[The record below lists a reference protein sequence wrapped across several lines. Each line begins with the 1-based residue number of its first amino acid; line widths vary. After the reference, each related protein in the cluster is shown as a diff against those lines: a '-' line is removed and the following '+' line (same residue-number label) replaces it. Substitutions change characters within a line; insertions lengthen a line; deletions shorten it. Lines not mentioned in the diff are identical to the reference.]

1 MRENAQADFHA
12 SRITHHSSQIT
23 FQKFMCGIIG
33 YVGKKS
39 ASPILLEGLRRLE
52 YRGYDSAGVAILQA
66 ADLQLRKKAGR
77 IDSGLA
83 TVLQSNPAA
92 GNLGIGHTR
101 WATHGIPSD
110 KNCHPHF
117 DQSEKIAVVH
127 NGVIENYDALKQKL
141 LRAGHTFKSDTDT
154 EVLAHLIGVHYE
166 KLKVGR
172 VAPRAPSQ
180 GKTENGAHGVT
191 RPTNDI
197 LTQAVCDAL
206 REVIGTYGLAV
217 ICADFPDMIVG
228 ARRGSPL
235 IIGIGKHENFLASDA
250 NAIVA
255 HTKKVVYLN
264 DYDVATITPE
274 RFDVLNL
281 GADTANVQI
290 SNLEFSQADS
300 ARGKHAHFML
310 KEIFEQPQT
319 VANALRGRIDFE
331 GATAKFGGLNMT
343 AAELRGIDRIVIA
356 ASGTSWHA
364 ALVGEYLIEELAQLP
379 VEVEFA
385 HEFCYRNAP
394 LEKNTVLL
402 VLSQSGETADTLAA
416 LREAKRRGHR
426 ALAIVNVVGST
437 IAREADGGI
446 YMHAGPEIGV
456 ASTKAFVSTL
466 TILTLLAIH
475 LGRMRQLSANRAK
488 EILRG
493 LEALPKQIGKNL
505 AQNSSLKKLAKKYA
519 KADDFF
525 FLGRGYTFPI
535 ALEGALKLKEI
546 SYIHAEGYSAA
557 EMKHGPIAL
566 IDAQTPTVFLV
577 PQDAMYDKTMANL
590 AMIRARQ
597 GPIIAL
603 ATEGDRQIK
612 KVADDVIYLPKTL
625 EPIYP
630 ILASVPLQLFA
641 YHIAVTRGCDVDK
654 PRNLAKSVTVE

>member
-1 MRENAQADFHA
+1 
-12 SRITHHSSQIT
+12 
-23 FQKFMCGIIG
+23 MCGIIG
-33 YVGKKS
+33 YVGKKA

-52 YRGYDSAGVAILQA
+52 YRGYDSAGVALVCGG
-66 ADLQLRKKAGR
+66 DLLVRKKKGK
-77 IDSGLA
+77 IGEGLA
-83 TVLQSNPAA
+83 RLLKSEPVE

-101 WATHGIPSD
+101 WATHGPPSD
-110 KNCHPHF
+110 KNSHPQL
-117 DQSEKIAVVH
+117 DQSGRIAVVH

-141 LRAGHTFKSDTDT
+141 LAAGHKFKSDTDT
-154 EVLAHLIGVHYE
+154 EVLAHLIGDYYE
-166 KLKVGR
+166 KRQKPGSAGVSPASSPVDKFPTR
-172 VAPRAPSQ
+172 RRDASAPSPD
-180 GKTENGAHGVT
+180 T
-191 RPTNDI
+191 

-217 ICADFPDMIVG
+217 ISADQPDTIVG

-235 IIGIGKHENFLASDA
+235 IIGIGNGENFLASDA
-250 NAIVA
+250 NAFAGAA

-281 GADTANVQI
+281 GTDTANVQV
-290 SNLEFSQADS
+290 SNLEFSQEDAV
-300 ARGKHAHFML
+300 RGKYAHFML
-310 KEIFEQPQT
+310 KEIFEQPRT
-319 VANALRGRIDFE
+319 VENALRGRVDNE
-331 GATAKFGGLNMT
+331 GATAKFGGLNLT
-343 AAELRGIDRIVIA
+343 SAELRSIDRIVIA

-364 ALVGEYLIEELAQLP
+364 ALVGEYLIEELAQIP

-416 LREAKRRGHR
+416 LREAKRRGHK

-437 IAREADGGI
+437 IARESDGGI

-466 TILTLLAIH
+466 TILSLLAVH
-475 LGRMRQLSANRAK
+475 LGRLRNLSARRAL
-488 EILRG
+488 EILHA
-493 LEALPKQIGKNL
+493 LEAVPKQLESIL
-505 AQNSSLKKLAKKYA
+505 AQNNALKKVARKYA

-525 FLGRGYTFPI
+525 FLSRGYTFPI

-566 IDAQTPTVFLV
+566 IDPKTPTVFLV
-577 PQDAMYDKTMANL
+577 PQDSMYDKTMANL
-590 AMIRARQ
+590 AMIRARK

-603 ATEGDRQIK
+603 ATEGDKQIG
-612 KVADDVIYLPKTL
+612 KVANDVIYLPKAL

-630 ILASVPLQLFA
+630 ILATVPLQLFA
-641 YHIAVTRGCDVDK
+641 YHIAVARGCDVDK

>member
-1 MRENAQADFHA
+1 
-12 SRITHHSSQIT
+12 
-23 FQKFMCGIIG
+23 MCGIIG
-33 YVGKKS
+33 YVGKKA

-52 YRGYDSAGVAILQA
+52 YRGYDSAGVAVLDNGA
-66 ADLQLRKKAGR
+66 LSLRKKKGK
-77 IDSGLA
+77 IDKGLA
-83 TVLQSNPAA
+83 RVLKTEPVA

-101 WATHGIPSD
+101 WATHGVPSD
-110 KNCHPHF
+110 TNCHPHL
-117 DQSEKIAVVH
+117 DATGKIAVVH

-141 LRAGHTFKSDTDT
+141 IRAGHKFKSDTDT
-154 EVLAHLIGVHYE
+154 EVLAHLIGDHYE
-166 KLKVGR
+166 KR
-172 VAPRAPSQ
+172 RA
-180 GKTENGAHGVT
+180 KNGVNGDGNNLA
-191 RPTNDI
+191 
-197 LTQAVCDAL
+197 QAVSGAL

-217 ICADFPDMIVG
+217 ICTDFPDTIVG

-235 IIGIGKHENFLASDA
+235 IIGIGRDEHFLASDA

-281 GADTANVQI
+281 GTDTATVQI
-290 SNLEFSQADS
+290 SNLEFSHEDVG
-300 ARGKHAHFML
+300 RGKFAHFML

-319 VANALRGRIDFE
+319 VLNALRGRLDFE
-331 GATAKFGGLNMT
+331 GATAKFGGLNMSS
-343 AAELRGIDRIVIA
+343 AELRGIDRIVIA

-385 HEFCYRNAP
+385 HEFCYRNCP

-416 LREAKRRGHR
+416 LREARRRGHCV
-426 ALAIVNVVGST
+426 LAIVNVVGST
-437 IAREADGGI
+437 IARESDGGI

-456 ASTKAFVSTL
+456 ASTKAFVSTI
-466 TILTLLAIH
+466 TILTLLAVH
-475 LGRMRQLSANRAK
+475 LGRLRNLSAKRA
-488 EILRG
+488 LDVLHG
-493 LEALPKQIGKNL
+493 LEALPKQIEKIL
-505 AQNSSLKKLAKKYA
+505 AQNDALKKLSKKYA
-519 KADDFF
+519 KAGDFF
-525 FLGRGYTFPI
+525 FLGRGCTFPI

-566 IDAQTPTVFLV
+566 IDKDTPTVFLV

-603 ATEGDRQIK
+603 ATEGDKGIR
-612 KVADDVIYLPKTL
+612 KVANDVIYLPPTL
-625 EPIYP
+625 DLLNP

-641 YHIAVTRGCDVDK
+641 YHIAVARGCDVDK

>member
-1 MRENAQADFHA
+1 
-12 SRITHHSSQIT
+12 
-23 FQKFMCGIIG
+23 MCGIIG
-33 YVGKKS
+33 YVGKKA

-52 YRGYDSAGVAILQA
+52 YRGYDSAGVALVCGG
-66 ADLQLRKKAGR
+66 DLLVRKKKGK
-77 IDSGLA
+77 ISEGLA
-83 TVLQSNPAA
+83 RLLKSEPVE

-101 WATHGIPSD
+101 WATHGPPSD
-110 KNCHPHF
+110 KNSHPQL
-117 DQSEKIAVVH
+117 DQSGKIAIVH

-141 LRAGHTFKSDTDT
+141 IKAGHTFKSDTDT
-154 EVLAHLIGVHYE
+154 EVLAHLIGDYYE
-166 KLKVGR
+166 KRKIGNR
-172 VAPRAPSQ
+172 KSEI
-180 GKTENGAHGVT
+180 GNE
-191 RPTNDI
+191 

-217 ICADFPDMIVG
+217 ISADQPDTIVG

-235 IIGIGKHENFLASDA
+235 IIGIGAGENFLASDA
-250 NAIVA
+250 NAFVGAA

-281 GADTANVQI
+281 GTDTANVQV
-290 SNLEFSQADS
+290 SNLEFSQEDAV
-300 ARGKHAHFML
+300 RGKYAHFML
-310 KEIFEQPQT
+310 KEIFEQPRT
-319 VANALRGRIDFE
+319 VENALRGRVDNE
-331 GATAKFGGLNMT
+331 GATARFGGLNLT
-343 AAELRGIDRIVIA
+343 AAELRSIDRIVVA

-364 ALVGEYLIEELAQLP
+364 ALVGEYLIEELAQIP

-385 HEFCYRNAP
+385 HEFCYRNCP
-394 LEKNTVLL
+394 IEKNTVLL
-402 VLSQSGETADTLAA
+402 VISQSGETADTLAA
-416 LREAKRRGHR
+416 LREAKRRGHK

-437 IAREADGGI
+437 IARESDGGI

-466 TILTLLAIH
+466 TILSLLAVH
-475 LGRMRQLSANRAK
+475 LGRLRNLSARRAL
-488 EILRG
+488 EILHA
-493 LEALPKQIGKNL
+493 LEAVPKQLESIL
-505 AQNSSLKKLAKKYA
+505 AQNSALKKVAKKYA

-525 FLGRGYTFPI
+525 FLSRGYTFPI

-566 IDAQTPTVFLV
+566 IDPKTPTVFLV
-577 PQDAMYDKTMANL
+577 PQDSMYDKTMANL
-590 AMIRARQ
+590 AMIRARK

-603 ATEGDRQIK
+603 ATEGDKQIG
-612 KVADDVIYLPKTL
+612 KVANDVIYLPKAL

-630 ILASVPLQLFA
+630 ILAAVPLQLFA
-641 YHIAVTRGCDVDK
+641 YHIAVARGCDVDK

>member
-1 MRENAQADFHA
+1 
-12 SRITHHSSQIT
+12 
-23 FQKFMCGIIG
+23 MCGIIG

-52 YRGYDSAGVAILQA
+52 YRGYDSAGVAVL
-66 ADLQLRKKAGR
+66 DKPGLVVRKKLGK
-77 IDSGLA
+77 IDEGIARLLKAEPVTGS
-83 TVLQSNPAA
+83 
-92 GNLGIGHTR
+92 LGIAHTR
-101 WATHGIPSD
+101 WATHGVPAD
-110 KNCHPHF
+110 KNSHPHF
-117 DQSEKIAVVH
+117 DQSETIAVVH
-127 NGVIENYDALKQKL
+127 NGVIENYDTLKQRL
-141 LRAGHTFKSDTDT
+141 IAAGHKFKSDTDT
-154 EVLAHLIGVHYE
+154 EVLAHLIGEYYH
-166 KLKVGR
+166 KRKI
-172 VAPRAPSQ
+172 
-180 GKTENGAHGVT
+180 ENRKSEIGNA
-191 RPTNDI
+191 

-217 ICADFPDMIVG
+217 ICTDFPNTIVG

-235 IIGIGKHENFLASDA
+235 IIGIGKDENFLASDA

-281 GADTANVQI
+281 GTETANVQI
-290 SNLEFSQADS
+290 SKLEFSQEDA

-310 KEIFEQPQT
+310 KEIYEQPQT
-319 VANALRGRIDFE
+319 VLNALRGRIDFE

-343 AAELRGIDRIVIA
+343 AAELRNIDRIVIA

-385 HEFCYRNAP
+385 HEFCYRNCP

-416 LREAKRRGHR
+416 LREAKRRGHK

-437 IAREADGGI
+437 IARESDGGI

-456 ASTKAFVSTL
+456 ASTKAFVSTI
-466 TILTLLAIH
+466 TILTLLAVH
-475 LGRMRQLSANRAK
+475 LGRLRNLSAKRA
-488 EILRG
+488 LDVLHG
-493 LEALPKQIGKNL
+493 LEALPKQIEKIL
-505 AQNSSLKKLAKKYA
+505 SQNDALKKIAKKYA
-519 KADDFF
+519 KAEDFF

-546 SYIHAEGYSAA
+546 SFIHAEGYSAA

-566 IDAQTPTVFLV
+566 IDDQTPTVFLV
-577 PQDAMYDKTMANL
+577 PQDAMYEKTMANL
-590 AMIRARQ
+590 AMIRARK
-597 GPIIAL
+597 GPIIAV
-603 ATEGDRQIK
+603 ATEGDKSTK
-612 KVADDVIYLPKTL
+612 KVAEDMIYLPKTL
-625 EPIYP
+625 ELLNP

-641 YHIAVTRGCDVDK
+641 YHIAVARGCDVDK

>member
-1 MRENAQADFHA
+1 
-12 SRITHHSSQIT
+12 
-23 FQKFMCGIIG
+23 MCGIIG
-33 YVGKKS
+33 YVGKKA

-52 YRGYDSAGVAILQA
+52 YRGYDSAGVAVLGGD
-66 ADLQLRKKAGR
+66 DLRVRKKIGR
-77 IDSGLA
+77 IDKGLA
-83 TVLQSNPAA
+83 RLLKSEPAA

-101 WATHGIPSD
+101 WATHGPPSD
-110 KNCHPHF
+110 ENAHPHF
-117 DQSEKIAVVH
+117 DQSGKIAVVH
-127 NGVIENYDALKQKL
+127 NGVIENYSALKQKL
-141 LRAGHTFKSDTDT
+141 LANGHKFRSGTDT
-154 EVLAHLIGVHYE
+154 EVLAHLIGDYYE
-166 KLKVGR
+166 KRRDKNGGGGR
-172 VAPRAPSQ
+172 THEPR
-180 GKTENGAHGVT
+180 NGSNA
-191 RPTNDI
+191 

-206 REVIGTYGLAV
+206 RDVIGTYGIAV
-217 ICADFPDMIVG
+217 ICAEQPATIVG

-235 IIGIGKHENFLASDA
+235 IIGIGSSENFLASDA

-255 HTKKVVYLN
+255 HTKKVVFLN
-264 DYDVATITPE
+264 DYDVATVTPE

-281 GADTANVQI
+281 GTDTANVQI
-290 SNLEFSQADS
+290 SKLEFSQEDA
-300 ARGKHAHFML
+300 ARGDFAHFML
-310 KEIFEQPQT
+310 KEIFEQPRA
-319 VANALRGRIDFE
+319 VENALRGRVDVE
-331 GATAKFGGLNMT
+331 GATARFGGLNLT
-343 AAELRGIDRIVIA
+343 PAELRAIDRIVIA

-364 ALVGEYLIEELAQLP
+364 ALVGEYLIEELAQIP

-394 LEKNTVLL
+394 LEKSTVLL

-466 TILTLLAIH
+466 TVLTLLAIH
-475 LGRMRQLSANRAK
+475 LGRLRNLSARRAL
-488 EILRG
+488 EILHA
-493 LEALPKQIGKNL
+493 LEAVPKQIEAIL
-505 AQNSSLKKLAKKYA
+505 AQDGTLAKIAKKYA

-525 FLGRGYTFPI
+525 FLSRGYTFPL

-546 SYIHAEGYSAA
+546 SYLHAEGYSAA

-566 IDAQTPTVFLV
+566 IDPKTPTVFLV
-577 PQDAMYDKTMANL
+577 PQDSVYDKTMANL
-590 AMIRARQ
+590 AMIRARK

-603 ATEGDRQIK
+603 ATEGDKQIE
-612 KVADDVIYLPKTL
+612 KVANEVIYLPKAL

-630 ILASVPLQLFA
+630 ILAAVPLQLFA
-641 YHIAVTRGCDVDK
+641 YHIAVVRGCDVDK

>member
-1 MRENAQADFHA
+1 
-12 SRITHHSSQIT
+12 
-23 FQKFMCGIIG
+23 MCGIIG

-52 YRGYDSAGVAILQA
+52 YRGYDSAGVAVLDQA
-66 ADLQLRKKAGR
+66 KLVVRKKLGK
-77 IDSGLA
+77 IDEGIARLLKA
-83 TVLQSNPAA
+83 EPVTGQ
-92 GNLGIGHTR
+92 LGIAHTR
-101 WATHGIPSD
+101 WATHGVPSD
-110 KNCHPHF
+110 KNSHPHF
-117 DQSEKIAVVH
+117 DQSQKIAVVH

-141 LRAGHTFKSDTDT
+141 ARAGHTFKSDTDT
-154 EVLAHLIGVHYE
+154 EVLAHLIGDCYE
-166 KLKVGR
+166 KR
-172 VAPRAPSQ
+172 R
-180 GKTENGAHGVT
+180 GKPGANGDA
-191 RPTNDI
+191 

-217 ICADFPDMIVG
+217 ICADYPNLIVG

-235 IIGIGKHENFLASDA
+235 IIGIGKDEHFVASDA

-264 DYDVATITPE
+264 DYDVATITPD

-281 GADTANVQI
+281 GTDTATVQI
-290 SNLEFSQADS
+290 SQLEFSQEDA

-319 VANALRGRIDFE
+319 VLNALRGRLDFE

-343 AAELRGIDRIVIA
+343 SAELRGIDRIVIA

-364 ALVGEYLIEELAQLP
+364 ALVGEYLIEEFAQLP

-385 HEFCYRNAP
+385 HEFCYRNCP

-437 IAREADGGI
+437 IARESDGGI

-466 TILTLLAIH
+466 AVLSLLAVH
-475 LGRMRQLSANRAK
+475 LGRMRNLPAKRAL
-488 EILRG
+488 EFLRA
-493 LEALPKQIGKNL
+493 LEALPKQIEAIL
-505 AQNSSLKKLAKKYA
+505 AQNNSLKKIAKKYA
-519 KADDFF
+519 QADDFF

-566 IDAQTPTVFLV
+566 IDKKTPTVFLV

-603 ATEGDRQIK
+603 ATEGDKGIK

-625 EPIYP
+625 ELLNP
-630 ILASVPLQLFA
+630 ILATVPLQLFA
-641 YHIAVTRGCDVDK
+641 YHIAVARGCDVDK

>member
-1 MRENAQADFHA
+1 
-12 SRITHHSSQIT
+12 
-23 FQKFMCGIIG
+23 MCGIIG
-33 YVGKKS
+33 YVGKKA

-52 YRGYDSAGVAILQA
+52 YRGYDSAGVAVLDNA
-66 ADLQLRKKAGR
+66 RLSLRKKKGK
-77 IDSGLA
+77 IDEGIA
-83 TVLQSNPAA
+83 RVLKAEPAA
-92 GNLGIGHTR
+92 GNLGIAHTR
-101 WATHGIPSD
+101 WATHGVPSD
-110 KNCHPHF
+110 TNCHPHL
-117 DQSEKIAVVH
+117 DASGKIAVVH

-141 LRAGHTFKSDTDT
+141 IRAGHKFKSDTDT
-154 EVLAHLIGVHYE
+154 EVLAHLIGEHYA
-166 KLKVGR
+166 K
-172 VAPRAPSQ
+172 RAV
-180 GKTENGAHGVT
+180 KNGDA
-191 RPTNDI
+191 
-197 LTQAVCDAL
+197 LAQAVCDAL

-217 ICADFPDMIVG
+217 ICTDFPDTIIG

-290 SNLEFSQADS
+290 SNLEFSQEDA

-310 KEIFEQPQT
+310 KEIYEQPQT
-319 VANALRGRIDFE
+319 VLNALRGRLDFE

-343 AAELRGIDRIVIA
+343 AAELRNIDRIVIA

-394 LEKNTVLL
+394 LEKNTILL

-437 IAREADGGI
+437 IARESDGGI

-456 ASTKAFVSTL
+456 ASTKAFVSTIS
-466 TILTLLAIH
+466 ILTLLAVH
-475 LGRMRQLSANRAK
+475 LGRLRNLSAKRA
-488 EILRG
+488 LDVLHG
-493 LEALPKQIGKNL
+493 LEALPKQIEKIL
-505 AQNSSLKKLAKKYA
+505 AQNDALKKVAKKYA

-546 SYIHAEGYSAA
+546 SYIHAEGYSAE

-566 IDAQTPTVFLV
+566 IDAKTPTVFLV

-590 AMIRARQ
+590 AMIRARK
-597 GPIIAL
+597 GPIIAF
-603 ATEGDRQIK
+603 ATEGDKGIK
-612 KVADDVIYLPKTL
+612 KVANDVIYLPPTL
-625 EPIYP
+625 DLLNP

-641 YHIAVTRGCDVDK
+641 YHIAVARGCDVDK

>member
-1 MRENAQADFHA
+1 
-12 SRITHHSSQIT
+12 
-23 FQKFMCGIIG
+23 MCGIIG
-33 YVGKKS
+33 YVGKKA

-52 YRGYDSAGVAILQA
+52 YRGYDSAGVAVVQDGALS
-66 ADLQLRKKAGR
+66 LRKKKGR
-77 IDSGLA
+77 IDHGLA
-83 TVLQSNPAA
+83 RLLKSQPVA
-92 GNLGIGHTR
+92 GNLGIAHTR
-101 WATHGIPSD
+101 WATHGPPSD
-110 KNCHPHF
+110 INSHPHL
-117 DQSEKIAVVH
+117 DQSTEIAVVH

-141 LRAGHTFKSDTDT
+141 VKAGHKFRSDTDT
-154 EVLAHLIGVHYE
+154 EVLAHLIGDYYQNR
-166 KLKVGR
+166 KNDVGSSR
-172 VAPRAPSQ
+172 RDDRTARRAVPTQ
-180 GKTENGAHGVT
+180 NGNSN
-191 RPTNDI
+191 P

-217 ICADFPDMIVG
+217 IAADQPGTIVG

-235 IIGIGKHENFLASDA
+235 IIGIGKGENFLASDA

-264 DYDVATITPE
+264 DYDVATVTPE

-281 GADTANVQI
+281 GTDTANVQI
-290 SNLEFSQADS
+290 SKLEFSQEDAV
-300 ARGKHAHFML
+300 RGKYEHFML
-310 KEIFEQPQT
+310 KEIFEQPRT
-319 VANALRGRIDFE
+319 VENALRGRVDAE
-331 GATAKFGGLNMT
+331 GATAKFGGLNLT
-343 AAELRGIDRIVIA
+343 TGHLRSVERIVIA

-364 ALVGEYLIEELAQLP
+364 ALVGEYLIEELAQIP

-394 LEKNTVLL
+394 LERDTVLL
-402 VLSQSGETADTLAA
+402 VISQSGETADTLAA

-466 TILTLLAIH
+466 TVLTLLAVH
-475 LGRMRQLSANRAK
+475 LGRLRNLSASRAL
-488 EILRG
+488 EILHA
-493 LEALPKQIGKNL
+493 LEAVPKQLESIL
-505 AQNSSLKKLAKKYA
+505 AQNNAFKKLAKKYA

-525 FLGRGYTFPI
+525 FLSRGYTFPI

-566 IDAQTPTVFLV
+566 IDPKTPTVFLV
-577 PQDAMYDKTMANL
+577 PQDSMYDKTMANL
-590 AMIRARQ
+590 AMIRARK

-603 ATEGDRQIK
+603 ATEGDKQIG
-612 KVADDVIYLPKTL
+612 KVANDVIYLPKAL
-625 EPIYP
+625 ELIYP
-630 ILASVPLQLFA
+630 ILAAVPLQLFA
-641 YHIAVTRGCDVDK
+641 YYIAVARGCDVDK

>member
-1 MRENAQADFHA
+1 M
-12 SRITHHSSQIT
+12 
-23 FQKFMCGIIG
+23 
-33 YVGKKS
+33 
-39 ASPILLEGLRRLE
+39 E
-52 YRGYDSAGVAILQA
+52 YRGYDSAGMAILREA
-66 ADLQLRKKAGR
+66 NLLVRKKQGK
-77 IDSGLA
+77 IDEGLA
-83 TVLQSNPAA
+83 RVLKAQPAN

-101 WATHGIPSD
+101 WATHGVPCDENS
-110 KNCHPHF
+110 HPHL
-117 DQSEKIAVVH
+117 DAAGKIAVVH
-127 NGVIENYDALKQKL
+127 NGVIENYDGLKQRLAK
-141 LRAGHTFKSDTDT
+141 AGHKFKSTTDT
-154 EVLAHLIGVHYE
+154 EVLAHLIGENYATRAE
-166 KLKVGR
+166 KN
-172 VAPRAPSQ
+172 S
-180 GKTENGAHGVT
+180 
-191 RPTNDI
+191 DS
-197 LTQAVCDAL
+197 LTLAVSDAL

-217 ICADFPDMIVG
+217 ICTDFPNLIVG

-235 IIGIGKHENFLASDA
+235 IIGIGKDEHFVASDA

-264 DYDVATITPE
+264 DYDVATITPD
-274 RFDVLNL
+274 RFDVTNL
-281 GADTANVQI
+281 GTETASVQI
-290 SNLEFSQADS
+290 SNLEFSQEDA

-310 KEIFEQPQT
+310 KEIYEQPQT
-319 VANALRGRIDFE
+319 VLNALRGRLDFE

-385 HEFCYRNAP
+385 HEFCYRNCP

-456 ASTKAFVSTL
+456 ASTKAFVSTI
-466 TILTLLAIH
+466 TILTLLAVH
-475 LGRMRQLSANRAK
+475 LGRMRQLSAKRAL
-488 EILRG
+488 EVLRG
-493 LEALPKQIGKNL
+493 LEALPKQLEKIL
-505 AQNSSLKKLAKKYA
+505 AQNDSLKKLAKKYA
-519 KADDFF
+519 KAEDFF

-566 IDAQTPTVFLV
+566 IDAKTPTVFLV
-577 PQDAMYDKTMANL
+577 PQDAMYEKTLANL
-590 AMIRARQ
+590 AMIRARK
-597 GPIIAL
+597 GPIIAM
-603 ATEGDRQIK
+603 ATEGDKGIK
-612 KVADDVIYLPKTL
+612 RVAEDVFYLPKTL
-625 EPIYP
+625 ELLNP
-630 ILASVPLQLFA
+630 ILASVPLQLLA
-641 YHIAVTRGCDVDK
+641 YHIAVARGCDVDK

>member
-1 MRENAQADFHA
+1 
-12 SRITHHSSQIT
+12 
-23 FQKFMCGIIG
+23 MCGIIG

-52 YRGYDSAGVAILQA
+52 YRGYDSAGVAILDNA
-66 ADLQLRKKAGR
+66 GLSLRRKKGR
-77 IDSGLA
+77 IDDGIA
-83 TVLQSNPAA
+83 RVLKAEPAS
-92 GNLGIGHTR
+92 GNLGIAHTR
-101 WATHGIPSD
+101 WATHGVPSD
-110 KNCHPHF
+110 INCHPHL
-117 DQSEKIAVVH
+117 DASGKIAVVH

-141 LRAGHTFKSDTDT
+141 IRAGHKFKSDTDT
-154 EVLAHLIGVHYE
+154 EVLAHLIGE
-166 KLKVGR
+166 KYQERKIGNR
-172 VAPRAPSQ
+172 KSEI
-180 GKTENGAHGVT
+180 GNE
-191 RPTNDI
+191 
-197 LTQAVCDAL
+197 LTLAVSDAL

-217 ICADFPDMIVG
+217 ICTDFPDLIIG

-235 IIGIGKHENFLASDA
+235 IIGIGKNENFLASDA

-281 GADTANVQI
+281 GTDTANVQI
-290 SNLEFSQADS
+290 SNLEFSQEDA

-310 KEIFEQPQT
+310 KEIYEQPQT
-319 VANALRGRIDFE
+319 ILNALRGRLDFE

-394 LEKNTVLL
+394 LEKNTILL

-437 IAREADGGI
+437 IARESDGGI

-456 ASTKAFVSTL
+456 ASTKAFVSTIS
-466 TILTLLAIH
+466 ILTLLAVH
-475 LGRMRQLSANRAK
+475 LGRLRNLSAKRA
-488 EILRG
+488 LDVLHG
-493 LEALPKQIGKNL
+493 LEALPKQIEKIL
-505 AQNSSLKKLAKKYA
+505 SQNDALKKIAKKYA

-566 IDAQTPTVFLV
+566 IDKNTPTVFLV
-577 PQDAMYDKTMANL
+577 PQDAMYEKTLANL

-603 ATEGDRQIK
+603 ATEGDKGIK
-612 KVADDVIYLPKTL
+612 KVADDVIYLPPTL
-625 EPIYP
+625 DLLNP

-641 YHIAVTRGCDVDK
+641 YHIAVARGCDVDK
-654 PRNLAKSVTVE
+654 PRNLAKSVTVD

>member
-1 MRENAQADFHA
+1 
-12 SRITHHSSQIT
+12 
-23 FQKFMCGIIG
+23 MCGIIG

-39 ASPILLEGLRRLE
+39 VSPILLEGLRRLE
-52 YRGYDSAGVAILQA
+52 YRGYDSAGVAVLQG
-66 ADLQLRKKAGR
+66 ADLLVRKKKGR
-77 IDSGLA
+77 IDGGLA
-83 TVLQSNPAA
+83 QLLNSAPVTGQ
-92 GNLGIGHTR
+92 LGIGHTR
-101 WATHGIPSD
+101 WATHGVPSD
-110 KNCHPHF
+110 ENSHPHL
-117 DQSEKIAVVH
+117 DGSGKIAIVH
-127 NGVIENYDALKQKL
+127 NGVIENYDVLKQRL
-141 LRAGHTFKSDTDT
+141 LKAGHKFRSKTDT
-154 EVLAHLIGVHYE
+154 EVLAHLIGDYYE
-166 KLKVGR
+166 KG
-172 VAPRAPSQ
+172 Q
-180 GKTENGAHGVT
+180 GKNGD
-191 RPTNDI
+191 R
-197 LTQAVCDAL
+197 LTQAVCGAL

-217 ICADFPDMIVG
+217 ICRDFPNTIIA
-228 ARRGSPL
+228 ARRGSPI
-235 IIGIGKHENFLASDA
+235 IIGIGKDENFVASDA

-274 RFDVLNL
+274 RFDVVNL
-281 GADTANVQI
+281 GTDTANVQV
-290 SNLEFSQADS
+290 SNLEFSQEDA
-300 ARGKHAHFML
+300 ARGKFPHFML
-310 KEIFEQPQT
+310 KEIWEQPQT
-319 VANALRGRIDFE
+319 VQNALRGRIDLE

-343 AAELRGIDRIVIA
+343 SAELRGIDRIVIA

-364 ALVGEYLIEELAQLP
+364 ALVGEYLIEELAQIP

-385 HEFCYRNAP
+385 HEFCYRNCP

-437 IAREADGGI
+437 VARESDGGI

-466 TILTLLAIH
+466 TVLTLLAIH
-475 LGRMRQLSANRAK
+475 LGRLRQLSANRAR
-488 EILRG
+488 EILQA
-493 LEALPKQIGKNL
+493 LEVLPRQIEKVL
-505 AQNSSLKKLAKKYA
+505 AQSPALKKLAKKYA
-519 KADDFF
+519 KAEDFF

-566 IDAQTPTVFLV
+566 IDPKTPTVFVV
-577 PQDAMYDKTMANL
+577 PQDAMYEKTMANL
-590 AMIRARQ
+590 AMIRARK

-603 ATEGDRQIK
+603 ATEGDKGVK
-612 KVADDVIYLPKTL
+612 KVANDVIYVPKTL
-625 EPIYP
+625 DLLNP

-641 YHIAVTRGCDVDK
+641 YHIAVARGCDVDK

>member
-1 MRENAQADFHA
+1 
-12 SRITHHSSQIT
+12 
-23 FQKFMCGIIG
+23 MCGIIG
-33 YVGKKS
+33 FVGKKA

-52 YRGYDSAGVAILQA
+52 YRGYDSAGVALLHEGAILV
-66 ADLQLRKKAGR
+66 RKKKGK
-77 IDSGLA
+77 IQEGLA
-83 TVLQSNPAA
+83 RLLKSEPVA

-110 KNCHPHF
+110 KNSHPHL
-117 DQSEKIAVVH
+117 DQSGKIAVVH
-127 NGVIENYDALKQKL
+127 NGVIENFDALKQKL
-141 LRAGHTFKSDTDT
+141 LKAGHTFKSDTDT
-154 EVLAHLIGVHYE
+154 EVLAHLIGDYYQ
-166 KLKVGR
+166 KRRGKGGSSR
-172 VAPRAPSQ
+172 CDDRTAQRA
-180 GKTENGAHGVT
+180 V
-191 RPTNDI
+191 PTKNSSDI

-217 ICADFPDMIVG
+217 ICADQPDTIVG

-235 IIGIGKHENFLASDA
+235 IIGIGTGENFLASDA

-255 HTKKVVYLN
+255 HTKKVVYLS
-264 DYDVATITPE
+264 DYDVATVTSE

-281 GADTANVQI
+281 GTDTATVQI
-290 SNLEFSQADS
+290 SNLEFSQEDA

-319 VANALRGRIDFE
+319 IANALRGRIELE
-331 GATAKFGGLNMT
+331 GATTRFGGLNMT
-343 AAELRGIDRIVIA
+343 TEQLRSIDRIVIA

-364 ALVGEYLIEELAQLP
+364 ALVGEYLIEELAQIP

-394 LEKNTVLL
+394 LERDTVLL

-437 IAREADGGI
+437 IARESDGGI

-466 TILTLLAIH
+466 TVLSLLAVH
-475 LGRMRQLSANRAK
+475 LGRMRNLPAKRAL
-488 EILRG
+488 EILHA
-493 LEALPKQIGKNL
+493 LEAVPKQIEKLL
-505 AQNSSLKKLAKKYA
+505 AQNAALKKIAKKYA

-566 IDAQTPTVFLV
+566 IDKQTPAVFLV
-577 PQDAMYDKTMANL
+577 PQDSMYDKTMANL
-590 AMIRARQ
+590 AMIRARK

-603 ATEGDRQIK
+603 ATEGNEPIK
-612 KVADDVIYLPKTL
+612 AVADDVIFLPKAL

-630 ILASVPLQLFA
+630 ILATVPLQLFA
-641 YHIAVTRGCDVDK
+641 YHIAVARGCDVDK

>member
-1 MRENAQADFHA
+1 
-12 SRITHHSSQIT
+12 
-23 FQKFMCGIIG
+23 MCGIIG
-33 YVGKKS
+33 YVGKKA

-52 YRGYDSAGVAILQA
+52 YRGYDSAGVAILDGGRLA
-66 ADLQLRKKAGR
+66 LRRKKGR
-77 IDSGLA
+77 IDDGIA
-83 TVLQSNPAA
+83 RVLKSEPAA
-92 GNLGIGHTR
+92 GSLGIAHTR

-110 KNCHPHF
+110 TNCHPHL
-117 DQSEKIAVVH
+117 DASGKIAVVH

-141 LRAGHTFKSDTDT
+141 IRAGHKFKSDTDT
-154 EVLAHLIGVHYE
+154 EVLAHLIGDYYE
-166 KLKVGR
+166 SR
-172 VAPRAPSQ
+172 RAKS
-180 GKTENGAHGVT
+180 GANGDG
-191 RPTNDI
+191 NI
-197 LTQAVCDAL
+197 LAQAVCDAL

-217 ICADFPDMIVG
+217 ICTDFPDTIIG

-235 IIGIGKHENFLASDA
+235 IIGIGKGENFLASDA

-274 RFDVLNL
+274 RFDVQNL
-281 GADTANVQI
+281 GADTANVQV
-290 SNLEFSQADS
+290 SNLEFSQEDV

-310 KEIFEQPQT
+310 KEIYEQPQT
-319 VANALRGRIDFE
+319 ILNALRGRLDFE

-343 AAELRGIDRIVIA
+343 TAELRGIDRIIIA

-385 HEFCYRNAP
+385 HEFCYRNCP

-437 IAREADGGI
+437 IARESDGGI

-456 ASTKAFVSTL
+456 ASTKAFVSTIS
-466 TILTLLAIH
+466 ILTLLAIH
-475 LGRMRQLSANRAK
+475 LGRLRNLSAKRA
-488 EILRG
+488 LDVLHG
-493 LEALPKQIGKNL
+493 LEALPKQIEKIL
-505 AQNSSLKKLAKKYA
+505 AQNDALKKVAKKYA

-566 IDAQTPTVFLV
+566 IDKNTPTVFLV
-577 PQDAMYDKTMANL
+577 PQDAMYEKTMANL
-590 AMIRARQ
+590 AMIRARK

-603 ATEGDRQIK
+603 ATEGDKAIK
-612 KVADDVIYLPKTL
+612 KVADDVIYLPPTL
-625 EPIYP
+625 DLLNP

-641 YHIAVTRGCDVDK
+641 YHIAVARGCDVDK

>member
-1 MRENAQADFHA
+1 L
-12 SRITHHSSQIT
+12 
-23 FQKFMCGIIG
+23 
-33 YVGKKS
+33 KS
-39 ASPILLEGLRRLE
+39 EPV
-52 YRGYDSAGVAILQA
+52 AGH
-66 ADLQLRKKAGR
+66 
-77 IDSGLA
+77 
-83 TVLQSNPAA
+83 
-92 GNLGIGHTR
+92 LGIAHTR
-101 WATHGIPSD
+101 WATHGVPSD
-110 KNCHPHF
+110 KNSHPHL
-117 DQSEKIAVVH
+117 DQSGKIAVVH
-127 NGVIENYDALKQKL
+127 NGVIENFDALKQRL
-141 LRAGHTFKSDTDT
+141 LKAGHKFKSDTDT
-154 EVLAHLIGVHYE
+154 EVLAHLIGEYYAKRKIGNRKSE
-166 KLKVGR
+166 IGN
-172 VAPRAPSQ
+172 
-180 GKTENGAHGVT
+180 E
-191 RPTNDI
+191 

-217 ICADFPDMIVG
+217 VCTDFPNTLVG

-235 IIGIGKHENFLASDA
+235 IIGLGKDENFVTSDA

-264 DYDVATITPE
+264 DYDVATVTGE
-274 RFDVLNL
+274 RFDVQNL
-281 GADTANVQI
+281 GADTAEVQV
-290 SNLEFSQADS
+290 SNLEFSQEDA
-300 ARGKHAHFML
+300 ARGRHAHFML
-310 KEIFEQPQT
+310 KEIYEQPQT
-319 VANALRGRIDFE
+319 VLNALRGRIDFE

-343 AAELRGIDRIVIA
+343 SAELRNIDRIVIA

-364 ALVGEYLIEELAQLP
+364 ALVGEYLIEELAQIP

-426 ALAIVNVVGST
+426 ALAVINVVGST
-437 IAREADGGI
+437 IARESDGGI

-466 TILTLLAIH
+466 TVLSLLAVH
-475 LGRMRQLSANRAK
+475 LGRMRQLAAKRAL
-488 EILRG
+488 EILHA
-493 LEALPKQIGKNL
+493 LEALPKQIEKIL
-505 AQNSSLKKLAKKYA
+505 AQNESLKKLAKKYA
-519 KADDFF
+519 KAEDFF

-566 IDAQTPTVFLV
+566 IDAKTPTVFLV
-577 PQDAMYDKTMANL
+577 PQDAMYEKTLANL

-597 GPIIAL
+597 GPIITL
-603 ATEGDRQIK
+603 ATEGDKSIR
-612 KVADDVIYLPKTL
+612 KVSEDVIYLPKTL
-625 EPIYP
+625 ELLNP

-641 YHIAVTRGCDVDK
+641 YHIAVARGCDVDK